1 MMQLDL
7 DAITALY
14 ESRGSAW
21 YGNEAVSQLA
31 HALQCA
37 ELAERAGAGL
47 HLIAA
52 CFLHDLGHLLR
63 ASDAAEGHYVDDKH
77 EDAAAAALS
86 GLFPTA
92 VVEPIRLH
100 VAAKRYLSK
109 AEPGYLARLSPASRR
124 SLELQGGPFTVQEA
138 ERFLALPFAADAVRL
153 RHSDEEAKVTGRRT
167 STLDHFVGMLRL
179 CVR

>member
-14 ESRGSAW
+14 QSRGNAW
-21 YGNEAVSQLA
+21 YGEEAVSQLA

-52 CFLHDLGHLLR
+52 CFLHDIGHLLR
-63 ASDAAEGHYVDDKH
+63 ASDGAEGQDVDDKH
-77 EDAAAAALS
+77 EDMAAAALS

-92 VVEPIRLH
+92 VVEPVRLH

-109 AEPGYLARLSPASRR
+109 EQPGYLARLSPASQR
-124 SLELQGGPFTVQEA
+124 SLELQGGPFTAQEA
-138 ERFLALPFAADAVRL
+138 ERFLVLPCAADAVRL
-153 RHSDEEAKVTGRRT
+153 RRWDEEAKVPGKRT
-167 STLDHFVGMLRL
+167 SYLDHFVGVLRL